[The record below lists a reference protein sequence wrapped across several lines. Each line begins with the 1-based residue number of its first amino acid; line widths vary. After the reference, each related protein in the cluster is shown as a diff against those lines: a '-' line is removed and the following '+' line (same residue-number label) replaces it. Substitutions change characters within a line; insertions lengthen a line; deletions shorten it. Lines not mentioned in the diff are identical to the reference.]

1 MYVDGHLPG
10 SYGETNKVSAL
21 ESLQFS
27 VTSVIGDINR
37 CVTLDTKMDG
47 DLVYVL
53 GLTRNELGASEY
65 YDMLG
70 HMGRNVPQV
79 APDDF
84 MPLYRSLADAIEKE
98 LVASAHGIYRG
109 GLAVH
114 LAMTAMA
121 GGLGMTVD
129 LATVPAE
136 NNLREDT
143 LLYAESAGR
152 FIVTIAPTNRAAFE
166 NLFSAMP
173 MACIGRV
180 TSEPQ
185 LTVNGADG
193 KPIVNLTLPA
203 LKAAWQKTFGDLI

>member
-1 MYVDGHLPG
+1 LPG
-10 SYGETNKVSAL
+10 RYGETNKVSAL

-27 VTSVIGDINR
+27 VTSVIGDVTR
-37 CVTLDTKMDG
+37 CVTLDTKMAG

-70 HMGRNVPQV
+70 YLGCNVPRV

-84 MPLYRSLADAIEKE
+84 MPLYRSLANAIERE

-109 GLAVH
+109 GLGVH
-114 LAMTAMA
+114 LAMKAMA
-121 GGLGMTVD
+121 GGLGMTID
-129 LATVPAE
+129 LASVPADDA
-136 NNLREDT
+136 LREDM
-143 LLYAESAGR
+143 LLYSESAGR
-152 FIVTIAPTNRAAFE
+152 FIVTIDSKNRSAFE
-166 NLFSAMP
+166 NLFTAMP

-180 TSEPQ
+180 TAQPK
-185 LTVNGADG
+185 LTVNGLDG
-193 KPIVNLTLPA
+193 KPIMELTVPA